1 MKRVGARTA
10 ISSYVEKS
18 SDSLESWSCALTVP
32 VPQTTSSVDG
42 QIRVWQLDS
51 GTEPTCVQVL
61 DGLIKAEN
69 AE

>member
-1 MKRVGARTA
+1 MA
-10 ISSYVEKS
+10 
-18 SDSLESWSCALTVP
+18 
-32 VPQTTSSVDG
+32 QTTSSVDG